1 MVNQL
6 RKGGHMLKR
15 VYESPKLDIFIALV
29 IAIVSATT
37 AFAAWRA
44 SMVSS
49 AAGDA
54 IRQGLID
61 AVKKQ
66 TTASEDWRRAYEE
79 AGYAQTYA
87 VTLAQVEAFE
97 TSSDKTAQD
106 QAKNMRQYL
115 LPNLQLLGDPLTT
128 DERYLKG
135 DGTYDLDLLFTDLEA
150 TSPELAKLDPGAS
163 FKLSD
168 QYSSE
173 QRWLTV
179 GVILLAISLFWL
191 ALSQLGIKRSRLV
204 TFGIG
209 VGIYLFGLVWFGLVE
224 IIFYFVRGGVL

>member
-1 MVNQL
+1 
-6 RKGGHMLKR
+6 MLKR
-15 VYESPKLDIFIALV
+15 LNESSRLEIV
-29 IAIVSATT
+29 IAVIIAVVSVTT

-54 IRQGLID
+54 VRQGLID

-66 TTASEDWRRAYEE
+66 ASTNEDWRRLYEE

-97 TSSDKTAQD
+97 NSSDKTAQA
-106 QAKNMRQYL
+106 QASTMRQYL
-115 LPNLQLLGDPLTT
+115 LPSLQLVADPLTT
-128 DERYLKG
+128 DEKYFKN
-135 DGTYDLDLLFTDLEA
+135 DGTYDLELRFADLEA
-150 TSPELAKLDPGAS
+150 ATPDLAALDPEAS

-179 GVILLAISLFWL
+179 GVILLTISLFWL
-191 ALSQLGIKRSRLV
+191 ALSELSAKNSRLV
-204 TFGIG
+204 TFAIG
-209 VGIYLFGLVWFGLVE
+209 AGIYLFGLIWFGLVE
-224 IIFYFVRGGVL
+224 LIFFSIRGGAL

>member
-1 MVNQL
+1 
-6 RKGGHMLKR
+6 MLKKLN
-15 VYESPKLDIFIALV
+15 ESLQLDIVIAVL
-29 IAIVSATT
+29 IAIVSITT

-66 TTASEDWRRAYEE
+66 STASEDWRRTYEE
-79 AGYAQTYA
+79 ASYAQTYA

-97 TSSDKTAQD
+97 NSSDKTAQA
-106 QAKNMRQYL
+106 QAVNMRQYL

-128 DERYLKG
+128 DEKYLKG
-135 DGTYDLDLLFTDLEA
+135 DGTYDLELRFADLEA
-150 TSPELAKLDPGAS
+150 ASPELAALDPTES
-163 FKLSD
+163 FTLSD

-179 GVILLAISLFWL
+179 AVVLLAISLFWL
-191 ALSQLGIKRSRLV
+191 ALSELSVKRSRLI
-204 TFGIG
+204 TLAIG
-209 VGIYLFGLVWFGLVE
+209 VGIYLFGLIWFGLVE
-224 IIFYFVRGGVL
+224 LIFFSIRGGVL

>member
-1 MVNQL
+1 
-6 RKGGHMLKR
+6 MLKR
-15 VYESPKLDIFIALV
+15 LQESPKLDIFIALV

-97 TSSDKTAQD
+97 SSSDKTAQD

-128 DERYLKG
+128 DERYLKA
-135 DGTYDLDLLFTDLEA
+135 DGTYDLELLFADLEA
-150 TSPELAKLDPGAS
+150 DSPDLSKLDPQAS
-163 FKLSD
+163 FILSD

-191 ALSQLGIKRSRLV
+191 ALSQLDIKRSRLV

-224 IIFYFVRGGVL
+224 IIFFFVRGGVL

>member
-1 MVNQL
+1 
-6 RKGGHMLKR
+6 MLKR
-15 VYESPKLDIFIALV
+15 LNESPRLDIFIAIV

-61 AVKKQ
+61 AVKQ
-66 TTASEDWRRAYEE
+66 QAATSEDWRKLYEE
-79 AGYAQTYA
+79 AGHAQTYA

-97 TSSDKTAQD
+97 NSEDKTAQA
-106 QAKNMRQYL
+106 QASNMRQYL
-115 LPNLQLLGDPLTT
+115 LPSLQLVADPLTT
-128 DERYLKG
+128 DEKYLKS
-135 DGTYDLDLLFTDLEA
+135 DGTYNLDLRFADLEA
-150 TSPELAKLDPGAS
+150 DEPDLAALDPQAS

-179 GVILLAISLFWL
+179 GVVLLAISLFWL
-191 ALSQLGIKRSRLV
+191 ALSQLSVKRSRLV
-204 TFGIG
+204 TLAIG
-209 VGIYLFGLVWFGLVE
+209 VGIYLFGLIWFGLVE
-224 IIFYFVRGGVL
+224 LIFFSMRGGTL

>member
-1 MVNQL
+1 
-6 RKGGHMLKR
+6 MLKR
-15 VYESPKLDIFIALV
+15 LNESPRLDII
-29 IAIVSATT
+29 IAIVIAVVSVTT

-61 AVKKQ
+61 ALKKQ
-66 TTASEDWRRAYEE
+66 ASTNEGWRKMYEE

-87 VTLAQVEAFE
+87 VALAQVEAFE
-97 TSSDKTAQD
+97 NSNDKTAQA
-106 QAKNMRQYL
+106 QASTMRQYL
-115 LPNLQLLGDPLTT
+115 LPSLQLVADPLTT
-128 DERYLKG
+128 DEKYLIS
-135 DGTYDLDLLFTDLEA
+135 DGTYDLDLRFADLEA
-150 TSPELAKLDPGAS
+150 ATPDLAALGPEAS

-191 ALSQLGIKRSRLV
+191 ALSELSVKSSRLV
-204 TFGIG
+204 TFAIG
-209 VGIYLFGLVWFGLVE
+209 AGIYLFGLIWFGLVE
-224 IIFYFVRGGVL
+224 LIFFSIRGGAL

>member
-1 MVNQL
+1 MF
-6 RKGGHMLKR
+6 KR
-15 VYESPKLDIFIALV
+15 LYESPRLDVFIAIV
-29 IAIVSATT
+29 IAIASATT
-37 AFAAWRA
+37 ALAAWRA

-54 IRQGLID
+54 NRQGLID

-66 TTASEDWRRAYEE
+66 AAASEDWRRTYEA

-87 VTLAQVEAFE
+87 VTLAQVQAFE
-97 TSSDKTAQD
+97 TSSDTTAQA
-106 QAKNMRQYL
+106 QARNLRQYL
-115 LPNLQLLGDPLTT
+115 LPNLLSLGDPLTS
-128 DERYLKG
+128 DVKYLKS

-150 TSPELAKLDPGAS
+150 ASPDLAKLDPEAS
-163 FKLSD
+163 FTLSD

-191 ALSQLGIKRSRLV
+191 ALSQLSKKHSRLV
-204 TFGIG
+204 TFVIG
-209 VGIYLFGLVWFGLVE
+209 LGIYLVGLVWFGLVE
-224 IIFYFVRGGVL
+224 IIFFIMRGGVL

>member
-1 MVNQL
+1 
-6 RKGGHMLKR
+6 MLKR
-15 VYESPKLDIFIALV
+15 LNESPRLDIFIAIV

-61 AVKKQ
+61 AVKQ
-66 TTASEDWRRAYEE
+66 QAATSEDWRKLYEE

-97 TSSDKTAQD
+97 NSEDKTAQA
-106 QAKNMRQYL
+106 QASNMRQYL
-115 LPNLQLLGDPLTT
+115 LPSLQLVADPLTT
-128 DERYLKG
+128 DEKYLKS
-135 DGTYDLDLLFTDLEA
+135 DGTYDLDLRFADLEA
-150 TSPELAKLDPGAS
+150 DEPDLAALDPQAS

-179 GVILLAISLFWL
+179 GVVLLAISLFWL
-191 ALSQLGIKRSRLV
+191 ALSQLSMKRSRLV
-204 TFGIG
+204 TLAIGI
-209 VGIYLFGLVWFGLVE
+209 GIYLFGLIWFGLVE
-224 IIFYFVRGGVL
+224 LIFFSMRGGAL

>member
-1 MVNQL
+1 
-6 RKGGHMLKR
+6 MLKR
-15 VYESPKLDIFIALV
+15 LNESPRLDIFIAV
-29 IAIVSATT
+29 IIAVVSATT

-66 TTASEDWRRAYEE
+66 TASSEDWRRTYEE
-79 AGYAQTYA
+79 AGHAQTYA

-97 TSSDKTAQD
+97 NSSDKAAQA

-115 LPNLQLLGDPLTT
+115 LPNLQLIVDLTK
-128 DERYLKG
+128 DDKYLKS
-135 DGTYDLDLLFTDLEA
+135 DGTYDLDQRFADLEA
-150 TSPELAKLDPGAS
+150 EAPDLAGLSPEAS

-179 GVILLAISLFWL
+179 GVVLLAISLFWL
-191 ALSQLGIKRSRLV
+191 ALSQLNTKRSRLA
-204 TFGIG
+204 TLAIG
-209 VGIYLFGLVWFGLVE
+209 AGIYLIGLVWFGLVE
-224 IIFYFVRGGVL
+224 LIFLIVRGGAL

>member
-1 MVNQL
+1 
-6 RKGGHMLKR
+6 MLKR
-15 VYESPKLDIFIALV
+15 LNESPRLDIFIAII

-66 TTASEDWRRAYEE
+66 AAASEDWRRTYEE
-79 AGYAQTYA
+79 AGHAQTYA

-97 TSSDKTAQD
+97 NSSDKTAQA

-115 LPNLQLLGDPLTT
+115 LPSLQLVVELTT
-128 DERYLKG
+128 DDKYLKS
-135 DGTYDLDLLFTDLEA
+135 DGTYDLDLLYADLAA
-150 TSPELAKLDPGAS
+150 TPADLAALDPEAS

-179 GVILLAISLFWL
+179 GVVLLAISLFWL
-191 ALSQLGIKRSRLV
+191 ALSQLSMKRSRLV
-204 TFGIG
+204 TLAIG
-209 VGIYLFGLVWFGLVE
+209 AGIYLFGLIWFGLVE
-224 IIFYFVRGGVL
+224 LIFYSVRGGAL

>member
-1 MVNQL
+1 
-6 RKGGHMLKR
+6 MLKR
-15 VYESPKLDIFIALV
+15 LNESPRLEIIIAV
-29 IAIVSATT
+29 IIAVVSVTT

-54 IRQGLID
+54 VRQGLID

-66 TTASEDWRRAYEE
+66 ASTNEDWRKLYEE

-97 TSSDKTAQD
+97 NNSDKTAQA
-106 QAKNMRQYL
+106 QASTMRQYL
-115 LPNLQLLGDPLTT
+115 LPSLQLVADPLAT
-128 DERYLKG
+128 DEKYLKS
-135 DGTYDLDLLFTDLEA
+135 DGTYDLDLRFADLEA
-150 TSPELAKLDPGAS
+150 ATPDLAALDPEAS

-179 GVILLAISLFWL
+179 GVVLLTTSLFWL
-191 ALSQLGIKRSRLV
+191 ALSELSTKRSRLV
-204 TFGIG
+204 TLAIG
-209 VGIYLFGLVWFGLVE
+209 AGIYLFGLIWFGLVE
-224 IIFYFVRGGVL
+224 LIFFSIRGGAL

>member
-1 MVNQL
+1 
-6 RKGGHMLKR
+6 MLKR
-15 VYESPKLDIFIALV
+15 LNESPRLDIFIAIV
-29 IAIVSATT
+29 IAVVSVTT
-37 AFAAWRA
+37 ALAAWRA

-54 IRQGLID
+54 IRQGLVD

-66 TTASEDWRRAYEE
+66 TAASEDWRKTYEE
-79 AGYAQTYA
+79 AGHAQTYA
-87 VTLAQVEAFE
+87 VVLAQVEAFE
-97 TSSDKTAQD
+97 NSNDKAAQD

-115 LPNLQLLGDPLTT
+115 LPNLQLIGDPLTT
-128 DERYLKG
+128 DEKYLKS
-135 DGTYDLDLLFTDLEA
+135 DGTYDLERRYADLVASSPDLA
-150 TSPELAKLDPGAS
+150 ALDPEAS

-191 ALSQLGIKRSRLV
+191 ALSQLSMKRSRLV
-204 TFGIG
+204 TLAIG
-209 VGIYLFGLVWFGLVE
+209 VGIYLFGLIWFGLVE
-224 IIFYFVRGGVL
+224 LIFFSVRGGAL

>member
-1 MVNQL
+1 
-6 RKGGHMLKR
+6 MLKR
-15 VYESPKLDIFIALV
+15 LNESPRLDIFIAIV

-61 AVKKQ
+61 AVKQ
-66 TTASEDWRRAYEE
+66 QAATSEDWRKLYEE
-79 AGYAQTYA
+79 AGHAQTYA

-97 TSSDKTAQD
+97 NSEDKTAQA
-106 QAKNMRQYL
+106 QASNMRQYL
-115 LPNLQLLGDPLTT
+115 LPSLQLVADPLTT
-128 DERYLKG
+128 DEKYLKS
-135 DGTYDLDLLFTDLEA
+135 DGTYDLDLRFADLEA
-150 TSPELAKLDPGAS
+150 DAPDLAALDPQAS

-179 GVILLAISLFWL
+179 GVVLLAISLFWL
-191 ALSQLGIKRSRLV
+191 ALSQLSMKRSRLV
-204 TFGIG
+204 TLAIG
-209 VGIYLFGLVWFGLVE
+209 VGIYLFGLIWFGLVE
-224 IIFYFVRGGVL
+224 LIFFSMRGGAL

>member
-1 MVNQL
+1 
-6 RKGGHMLKR
+6 MLKR
-15 VYESPKLDIFIALV
+15 LNESPRLDIFIAIV

-61 AVKKQ
+61 AVKQ
-66 TTASEDWRRAYEE
+66 QAATSEDWRKLYEE

-97 TSSDKTAQD
+97 NSEDKTAQA
-106 QAKNMRQYL
+106 QASNMRQYL
-115 LPNLQLLGDPLTT
+115 LPSLQLVADPLTT
-128 DERYLKG
+128 DEKYLKS
-135 DGTYDLDLLFTDLEA
+135 DGTYDLDLRFADLEA
-150 TSPELAKLDPGAS
+150 DAPDLAALDPQAS

-179 GVILLAISLFWL
+179 GVVLLAISLFWL
-191 ALSQLGIKRSRLV
+191 ALSQLSTKRSRLV
-204 TFGIG
+204 TLAIG
-209 VGIYLFGLVWFGLVE
+209 VGIYLFGLIWFGLGE
-224 IIFYFVRGGVL
+224 LIFFSMRGGAL

>member
-1 MVNQL
+1 
-6 RKGGHMLKR
+6 MLKR
-15 VYESPKLDIFIALV
+15 LNESPRLDIFIAII

-66 TTASEDWRRAYEE
+66 ASTSEDWRRTYEE

-97 TSSDKTAQD
+97 NSEDKTAQA
-106 QAKNMRQYL
+106 QASTMRQYL
-115 LPNLQLLGDPLTT
+115 LPNLQLVADPLTT
-128 DERYLKG
+128 DEKYLKS
-135 DGTYDLDLLFTDLEA
+135 DGTYDLDLRFADLEA
-150 TSPELAKLDPGAS
+150 ATPDLAALDPQAS

-191 ALSQLGIKRSRLV
+191 ALSQLSMKRSRLV
-204 TFGIG
+204 TLAIG
-209 VGIYLFGLVWFGLVE
+209 AGIYLFGLTWFGLVE
-224 IIFYFVRGGVL
+224 LIFFSIRGGAL

>member
-1 MVNQL
+1 
-6 RKGGHMLKR
+6 MLKR
-15 VYESPKLDIFIALV
+15 LNESPRLDIFIAII
-29 IAIVSATT
+29 IAVVSATT

-61 AVKKQ
+61 AVKQ
-66 TTASEDWRRAYEE
+66 QAATSEDWRKLYEE
-79 AGYAQTYA
+79 AGHAQTYA

-97 TSSDKTAQD
+97 NSEDKTAQA
-106 QAKNMRQYL
+106 QASTMRQYL
-115 LPNLQLLGDPLTT
+115 LPSLQLVADPLTT
-128 DERYLKG
+128 DEKYLKS
-135 DGTYDLDLLFTDLEA
+135 DGTYNLDLRFADLEA
-150 TSPELAKLDPGAS
+150 DEPDLAALDPQAS

-179 GVILLAISLFWL
+179 GVVLLAISLFWL
-191 ALSQLGIKRSRLV
+191 ALSQLSVKRSRLV
-204 TFGIG
+204 TLAIG
-209 VGIYLFGLVWFGLVE
+209 VGIYLFGLIWFGLVE
-224 IIFYFVRGGVL
+224 LIFFSMRGGAL

>member
-1 MVNQL
+1 
-6 RKGGHMLKR
+6 MLKR
-15 VYESPKLDIFIALV
+15 LNESPRLDIFIAII
-29 IAIVSATT
+29 IAVVSATT

-66 TTASEDWRRAYEE
+66 AGSSEDWRRTYEE
-79 AGYAQTYA
+79 AGHAQTYA
-87 VTLAQVEAFE
+87 VALAQVEAFE
-97 TSSDKTAQD
+97 KSSDKAAQA
-106 QAKNMRQYL
+106 QGRNLRQYL
-115 LPNLQLLGDPLTT
+115 LPSLQLVTELTT
-128 DERYLKG
+128 DDKYLKE
-135 DGTYDLDLLFTDLEA
+135 DGTYDLELRFADLEA
-150 TSPELAKLDPGAS
+150 ATPDLTALDPTAS

-191 ALSQLGIKRSRLV
+191 ALSQLSMKRSRLV
-204 TFGIG
+204 TLAIG
-209 VGIYLFGLVWFGLVE
+209 VGIYLFGLAWFGLVE
-224 IIFYFVRGGVL
+224 LIFFSVRGGAL